1 MRNESR
7 SLNAGLDEGST
18 DGKYLKARPNA
29 GGQVESATETNRRGL
44 EPSRYG
50 TMAESPVMVRPDGR
64 VATHER

>member
-18 DGKYLKARPNA
+18 DGKYFKVRPNV
-29 GGQVESATETNRRGL
+29 GGQVESATEANRRGL

-64 VATHER
+64 VATHEQ